1 MNCER
6 CFKRC
11 SAIEVKAFGQC
22 GRCEAKDVCEAGAE
36 E

>member
-1 MNCER
+1 MNCGR

-22 GRCEAKDVCEAGAE
+22 GRCQAKDVLKRDE